1 LTSGSS
7 PTDVASQ
14 SPSNQDPGQG
24 ARRQTAGILL
34 EAVIDAFMAS
44 YRGRDPSLHA
54 RLAFWKERIGHLPVA
69 SIDSECVEDQ
79 MSLLAARGAL
89 KYVRGQGVVP
99 AGRPLSPATLN
110 RHLVALGSVLR
121 FARKARLLP
130 RNHPHA
136 IQGVDKERE
145 GDGRL
150 LYLSEDEVERVIA
163 AAGVARWRKLPVLIR
178 MAFTTGLRLGALQGL
193 RWRDIDLEAGRAV
206 VVRAKN
212 GRPHVAHL
220 TPQTIKALRSLPGH
234 RLPDGL
240 VFSGADERKP
250 HTFRK
255 AWQNACSAA
264 GVGHVPF
271 HALRHSCASHL
282 AAKGA
287 SSVLLADTLGHRS
300 LRMVTRYAHLSI
312 DARASAIERAFA

>member
-1 LTSGSS
+1 M
-7 PTDVASQ
+7 VAGA
-14 SPSNQDPGQG
+14 PRAPLDSNAHRAKVDATPGMSLG
-24 ARRQTAGILL
+24 
-34 EAVIDAFMAS
+34 AVIDAFMAQ
-44 YRGRDPSLHA
+44 YRGRDPSLHS
-54 RLAFWKERIGHLPVA
+54 RLAFWKERLGQVPVA
-69 SIDSECVEDQ
+69 SIDSDGIEDE
-79 MSLLAARGAL
+79 MAYLASRGAL
-89 KYVRGQGVVP
+89 KYVRGQGIIP

-121 FARKARLLP
+121 FARKARLVP
-130 RNHPHA
+130 RNQPHPLK
-136 IQGVDKERE
+136 GVDKERE

-150 LYLSEDEVERVIA
+150 LYLTEDQVERVIA
-163 AAGVARWRKLPVLIR
+163 AAGIARWRKLPALIR

-193 RWRDIDLEAGRAV
+193 RWRDIDLQAARAV
-206 VVRAKN
+206 IARTKN

-220 TPQTIKALRSLPGH
+220 TPQTVKALRNMPGH

-240 VFSGADERKP
+240 VFSGADEQKP

-255 AWQNACSAA
+255 AWQNACSLA

-271 HALRHSCASHL
+271 HSLRHSCASHL

-312 DARASAIERAFA
+312 DARASAIERAFD